1 MEPEA
6 SRTLRYI
13 LSAFD
18 LLTDIEKRELIAEL
32 QTRAEWIRQNLLT
45 LTD

>member
-32 QTRAEWIRQNLLT
+32 QTRAGMDPAKLPD
-45 LTD
+45 TD

>member
-1 MEPEA
+1 MESEI

-18 LLTDIEKRELIAEL
+18 LLTDIEKRELITEL
-32 QTRAEWIRQNLLT
+32 QTRAGMDPAKP
-45 LTD
+45 TDI

>member
-32 QTRAEWIRQNLLT
+32 QTRAGMDPAKP
-45 LTD
+45 TDTD

>member
-32 QTRAEWIRQNLLT
+32 QTRAGEDPAKP